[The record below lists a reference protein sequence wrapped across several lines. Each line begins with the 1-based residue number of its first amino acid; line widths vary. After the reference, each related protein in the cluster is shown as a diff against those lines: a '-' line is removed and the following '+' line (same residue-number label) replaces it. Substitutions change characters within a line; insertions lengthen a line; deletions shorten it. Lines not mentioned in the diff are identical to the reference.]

1 MLGKKIY
8 SLLAAAIV
16 VAMCS
21 VAANATT
28 MYCVCPGATSAPYY
42 YDFGTEVA
50 TQMTSCEIDGL
61 EGLPCY
67 SATMSSSTTGFILI
81 TTNPSSDW
89 NGTRASYGGTSDI
102 YASNLTDINGDF
114 YLFWAYESS
123 IAYNLT
129 STTSGTA
136 SGLAF
141 MSDGNGWGSS
151 GSSLNSTSYS
161 YVYSADVT
169 LSSSIAK
176 LLVCSHDNDYGNK
189 VGTSSTV
196 YVDTQYALSSSNTND
211 VTANIA
217 SGSYTVYYLSDNV
230 TEGGYL
236 YITAASES
244 SSGGDSDD
252 DDDTDDDGD
261 ETDTSSS
268 YDVRLTGGGN
278 SWANTSSNCCFTD
291 SGDGQTF
298 TYSFTEGAPYTWSG
312 QEFKIVDYTSGVD
325 DNTAAWYSLS
335 NTTVVLGTESSIYQ
349 SNNNS
354 YMPTLTS
361 GTSYTITVTFLN
373 SDYPGSQHNE
383 IHILIEASSSSSDD
397 SDDDDDSTSG
407 TTSDYYTI
415 YIHDKGTSGYYLY
428 AWGTDSES
436 ALVYYLADGTY
447 STNNNWPGFDF
458 SGLPTTIVEDVEY
471 YYLQISSSLTN
482 IGALITDSSKNK
494 YTSDISVTGDV
505 YILIDGSTVSLAQPS
520 ASSLQSSSGSAT
532 DVSSYG
538 YFYITGDWNELN
550 GKWLPN
556 PYGLFSTNT
565 DEDTKDT
572 YSLVAT
578 IYNFSGKFKVLGTE
592 SSSKQYHVESGCAW
606 LTSTSGVLALN
617 NRYVLADN
625 NTNSLISNNMLIAD
639 ETTSYSKLIFYFNPS
654 DGAFMIT
661 EDTLT
666 DDEESAYEYKYY
678 LATSFNDYYN
688 GRTTESSDSDED
700 GEESTTSINTVA
712 IKVYLG
718 DNSSSFLGSQESAY
732 IYSWYYTEAGV
743 KVEELGAW
751 PGTALDVSDGYATLM
766 LERKASANFI
776 INNGLSGGASGENQT
791 HDIVLGNYSGNVTI
805 TIGSQETTYF
815 TSDSGTAYYYS
826 HTVSTTPSSE
836 ISFYMVPDEA
846 SVPYIYVWDTSTS
859 SDVSSAWPGTQFS
872 EIVEVSG
879 HYLYKLTYSS
889 VSNPL
894 GAVINDGT
902 DTDDYKYDKTV
913 DITSILADV
922 YLDWLND
929 ENENQ
934 DDGIG
939 YYWNDTYNT
948 VALISVD
955 QSTDDESLSKYTLD
969 DSTPYLFK
977 MVAISDLMDSEQ
989 EAATYTDAGGN
1000 EQKYDVQ
1007 SEAWYTVIY
1016 DITGSDEAEIA
1027 NTSATDLDN
1036 TESYTVDVIDGSIY
1050 TFDEST
1056 DFYVIASN
1064 AHGDLVKYS
1073 TGGSVGYSQYLTYST
1088 GNGNTTLTTPST
1100 MYEKDSN
1107 GGSKYSYAFFV
1118 VETQNVSSTTSAAAR
1133 SNVKTAKATT
1143 DGSYAVVGGGS
1154 TLNVMVY
1161 LATEE
1166 GVETGI
1172 NKVDS
1177 EGNVIVAERYFR
1189 LDGIEVA
1196 EPSTDNRQ
1204 IYVILRTY
1212 DDGSVKAFK
1221 EVR

>member
-8 SLLAAAIV
+8 SLLAATIV

-21 VAANATT
+21 VAAKASVTVYVT
-28 MYCVCPGATSAPYY
+28 
-42 YDFGTEVA
+42 
-50 TQMTSCEIDGL
+50 
-61 EGLPCY
+61 
-67 SATMSSSTTGFILI
+67 SSS
-81 TTNPSSDW
+81 PSSYYLWVWD
-89 NGTRASYGGTSDI
+89 S
-102 YASNLTDINGDF
+102 SN
-114 YLFWAYESS
+114 
-123 IAYNLT
+123 T
-129 STTSGTA
+129 STNYTGGSWPGYQLSTLPTA
-136 SGLAF
+136 TG
-141 MSDGNGWGSS
+141 SDGNTYYYVETSSSSVYVICSVGSS
-151 GSSLNSTSYS
+151 GSPQTSDMGPYTGDVFITYNGGTTATVNSGVSVS
-161 YVYSADVT
+161 D
-169 LSSSIAK
+169 SSSD
-176 LLVCSHDNDYGNK
+176 SD
-189 VGTSSTV
+189 
-196 YVDTQYALSSSNTND
+196 SSS
-211 VTANIA
+211 
-217 SGSYTVYYLSDNV
+217 S
-230 TEGGYL
+230 
-236 YITAASES
+236 
-244 SSGGDSDD
+244 
-252 DDDTDDDGD
+252 
-261 ETDTSSS
+261 SSS

-278 SWANTSSNCCFTD
+278 DWANINSTCCFTD

-298 TYSFTEGAPYTWSG
+298 TYTFTEGAPYTWSG
-312 QEFKIVDYTSGVD
+312 QEFKIVDYTSGESS
-325 DNTAAWYSLS
+325 AAWYSLNS
-335 NTTVVLGTESSIYQ
+335 TTVDLGVESSIYT
-349 SNNNS
+349 SNSNS

-361 GTSYTITVTFLN
+361 GTSYTITVTFLD
-373 SDYPGSQHNE
+373 SEYPGSQHNE
-383 IHILIEASSSSSDD
+383 IHILIEATSSSTGD

-415 YIHDKGTSGYYLY
+415 YIHDTGTSGYYLY
-428 AWGTDSES
+428 VWGTDSSES
-436 ALVYYLADGTY
+436 GTVVYAADGTY
-447 STNNNWPGFDF
+447 SVSNLWPGFDF
-458 SGLPTTIVEDVEY
+458 TELSTTIVDDVEY

-482 IGALITDSSKNK
+482 IGLAFASGSSSSASNVFQIDGGK
-494 YTSDISVTGDV
+494 VTGDV
-505 YILIDGSTVSLAQPS
+505 YILIDGSTVSQTQPT
-520 ASSLQSSSGSAT
+520 ASSLTTSNSDEAT

-538 YFYITGDWNELN
+538 YFYIVGDWNELN

-556 PYGLFSTNT
+556 PYGLFSTND

-606 LTSTSGVLALN
+606 LTSTSGVLALDTK
-617 NRYVLADN
+617 YTLADN
-625 NTNSLISNNMLIAD
+625 NTNPLISNNMMIAD

-666 DDEESAYEYKYY
+666 EDEEAAYEYKYY

-688 GRTTESSDSDED
+688 GRTSESSSTGGNDDD
-700 GEESTTSINTVA
+700 STTSTNTVT

-718 DNSSSFLGSQESAY
+718 DNSSSFLANGDGNAY

-751 PGTALDVSDGYATLM
+751 PGTALDVTEGYATLT

-776 INNGLSGGASGENQT
+776 INNGLGGGADGENQT
-791 HDIVLGNYSGNVTI
+791 HDIVLGNYSGDVTI
-805 TIGSQETTYF
+805 TIGSQETNPYF
-815 TSDSGTAYYYS
+815 SSNGSTAYYYS
-826 HTVSTTPSSE
+826 HTVSATPSSE

-846 SVPYIYVWDTSTS
+846 SVPYIYVWDTSTAS
-859 SDVSSAWPGTQFS
+859 AVSDAWPGTQFS

-879 HYLYKLTYSS
+879 HYLYKLNYSS

-894 GAVINDGT
+894 GVIISDGT
-902 DTDDYKYDKTV
+902 TDNDYDKTV

-929 ENENQ
+929 QNENQ
-934 DDGIG
+934 TDGIG

-955 QSTDDESLSKYTLD
+955 QSTEEESLSKYTLEV
-969 DSTPYLFK
+969 STPYLFK
-977 MVAISDLMDSEQ
+977 MVAISDLMDDDQ
-989 EAATYTDAGGN
+989 DAATYKDANGD
-1000 EQKYDVQ
+1000 EQKYNVQ

-1016 DITGSDEAEIA
+1016 DITGEDEAGVK
-1027 NTSATDLDN
+1027 NTSATDLNN
-1036 TESYTVDVIDGSIY
+1036 TANYTVDVIDGDTY

-1056 DFYVIASN
+1056 EFYVIASN

-1100 MYEKDSN
+1100 MYEKDSS
-1107 GGSKYSYAFFV
+1107 GGFKYSYAFFV
-1118 VETQNVSSTTSAAAR
+1118 VETQNVSSSTSAAAR
-1133 SNVKTAKATT
+1133 SNVKTATAKN

>member
-21 VAANATT
+21 VAAKATT
-28 MYCVCPGATSAPYY
+28 MYCVCPGASSAPYY
-42 YDFGTEVA
+42 YDIGTQST

-61 EGLPCY
+61 DGLPCY

-81 TTNPSSDW
+81 TTNSGNSDW
-89 NGTRASYGGTSDI
+89 SGTRASYSGSTDI
-102 YASNLTDINGDF
+102 YASNLTAINGDF

-123 IAYNLT
+123 TAYNLT
-129 STTSGTA
+129 SATSGTA
-136 SGLAF
+136 SGQYF
-141 MSDGNGWGSS
+141 MSEGNGWGSD
-151 GSSLNSTSYS
+151 GSSLTSTSYS
-161 YVYSADVT
+161 NVYSADVT
-169 LSSSIAK
+169 LSSSISEF
-176 LLVCSHDNDYGNK
+176 LLCSTSYGNK

-196 YVDTQYALSSSNTND
+196 YVDTQYALSSSYTTYTSNVPASID
-211 VTANIA
+211 
-217 SGSYTVYYLSDNV
+217 SGSYTAYYISDNV
-230 TEGGYL
+230 TGGGYL
-236 YITAASES
+236 YITASES
-244 SSGGDSDD
+244 SSSDD
-252 DDDTDDDGD
+252 DDSDT
-261 ETDTSSS
+261 TTSAPDLYVRCNSS
-268 YDVRLTGGGN
+268 G
-278 SWANTSSNCCFTD
+278 SWAAQSGYKMDVTEADGTYTYTLTLTD
-291 SGDGQTF
+291 W
-298 TYSFTEGAPYTWSG
+298 AL
-312 QEFKIVDYTSGVD
+312 QEFKIADANWSDTYNFGGV
-325 DNTAAWYSLS
+325 SSILS
-335 NTTVVLGTESSIYQ
+335 GTEY
-349 SNNNS
+349 
-354 YMPTLTS
+354 TLTQGASSTNISFSES
-361 GTSYTITVTFLN
+361 GTASTITFTLTYGT
-373 SDYPGSQHNE
+373 S
-383 IHILIEASSSSSDD
+383 ASTATLKVEYTLSESSSSDD
-397 SDDDDDSTSG
+397 SSSS

-415 YIHDKGTSGYYLY
+415 YIHDTGTSGYYLY
-428 AWGTDSES
+428 VWGTDSSES
-436 ALVYYLADGTY
+436 GTVVYAADGTY
-447 STNNNWPGFDF
+447 SVSNSWPGFDF
-458 SGLPTTIVEDVEY
+458 TELSTTIVDDVEY

-482 IGALITDSSKNK
+482 IGLAFASGSSSSASNVFQIDK
-494 YTSDISVTGDV
+494 VTGDV
-505 YILIDGSTVSLAQPS
+505 YILIDGGSVSQTQPT
-520 ASSLQSSSGSAT
+520 ASSLSSSNSDEAT
-532 DVSSYG
+532 DVSNYG

-565 DEDTKDT
+565 DEETKDT

-606 LTSTSGVLALN
+606 LTSTSGVLSLGTK
-617 NRYVLADN
+617 YTLADN
-625 NTNSLISNNMLIAD
+625 NTNPLISNNMLIGD

-688 GRTTESSDSDED
+688 GRTSESSSTGGNDDD
-700 GEESTTSINTVA
+700 STTSVNTVT

-718 DNSSSFLGSQESAY
+718 DNSSSFLANGDGNAY

-751 PGTALDVSDGYATLM
+751 PGTALDVTEDYATLT

-776 INNGLSGGASGENQT
+776 ISNGLGGGENGENQT
-791 HDIVLGNYSGNVTI
+791 HDIVLGNYSGEVTI
-805 TIGSQETTYF
+805 TIGSQETNPYF
-815 TSDSGTAYYYS
+815 SSNGSTAYYYS
-826 HTVSTTPSSE
+826 HTVSAVPSSE

-846 SVPYIYVWDTSTS
+846 SAPYLYVWDSSTYANGF
-859 SDVSSAWPGTQFS
+859 SAWPGTKFS

-879 HYLYKLTYSS
+879 HYLYKLTYTNSDS
-889 VSNPL
+889 EPL
-894 GAVINDGT
+894 GAIINDGT
-902 DTDDYKYDKTV
+902 DDNDYDKTV
-913 DITSILADV
+913 NITSILADV
-922 YLDWLND
+922 YLDWLD
-929 ENENQ
+929 DQNENQ
-934 DDGIG
+934 SDGIG
-939 YYWNDTYNT
+939 KYWNDTYNT

-969 DSTPYLFK
+969 ESTPYLFK

-989 EAATYTDAGGN
+989 DAATYTDANGN

-1016 DITGSDEAEIA
+1016 DITGEDDASVKS
-1027 NTSATDLDN
+1027 TSATDLNN
-1036 TESYTVDVIDGSIY
+1036 TADYTVDVIPSTN

-1100 MYEKDSN
+1100 MYEKDTN
-1107 GGSKYSYAFFV
+1107 GGNKYSYAFFV
-1118 VETQNVSSTTSAAAR
+1118 VETQNVSSSTSAAAR

-1161 LATEE
+1161 LASEA
-1166 GVETGI
+1166 GVQTGI

>member
-21 VAANATT
+21 VAAKATT
-28 MYCVCPGATSAPYY
+28 VYCVCPGGQPYLY
-42 YDFGTEVA
+42 SFNGSTDNGFTAME
-50 TQMTSCEIDGL
+50 SCTIDGL

-67 SATMSSSTTGFILI
+67 SCEYNSSYPSLI
-81 TTNPSSDW
+81 FVTTNSWS
-89 NGTRASYGGTSDI
+89 NQVQTSDI
-102 YASNLTDINGDF
+102 TSYSAASDGNYYF
-114 YLFWAYESS
+114 FFAYSESTY
-123 IAYNLT
+123 YNLT

-136 SGLAF
+136 SGQYF
-141 MSDGNGWGSS
+141 MSDGNGWGTS
-151 GSSLNSTSYS
+151 GASLSSTSYTN
-161 YVYSADVT
+161 VYSADVA
-169 LSSSIAK
+169 LSSSIK
-176 LLVCSHDNDYGNK
+176 QLLVCGTSYGNK
-189 VGTSSTV
+189 VGTTSTV
-196 YVDTQYALSSSNTND
+196 YVDTQYALSSSNTSD
-211 VTANIA
+211 VDA
-217 SGSYTVYYLSDNV
+217 SISEGDYTVYYISDNV
-230 TEGGYL
+230 TGGGYL

-244 SSGGDSDD
+244 SSSGDSVDE
-252 DDDTDDDGD
+252 DDTGDD

-278 SWANTSSNCCFTD
+278 NWANINSNCCFTD

-312 QEFKIVDYTSGVD
+312 QEFKIVDYTSGESS
-325 DNTAAWYSLS
+325 AAWYSL
-335 NTTVVLGTESSIYQ
+335 NYTAVVLGTESSIYQ
-349 SNNNS
+349 SNDNS

-397 SDDDDDSTSG
+397 TDDEDDSTSS

-415 YIHDKGTSGYYLY
+415 YIHDTGTSGYYLY

-436 ALVYYLADGTY
+436 GMVYYLADGTY

-458 SGLPTTIVEDVEY
+458 SNLPTTIVEDVEY

-482 IGALITDSSKNK
+482 IGALITDSSEKK

-505 YILIDGSTVSLAQPS
+505 YILIDDSTVSQTQPTV
-520 ASSLQSSSGSAT
+520 SSLSSSNSEGAT

-556 PYGLFSTNT
+556 PYGLFSANE
-565 DEDTKDT
+565 DEETKDT

-606 LTSTSGVLALN
+606 LTSTSGVLTLDTK
-617 NRYVLADN
+617 YTLADN

-661 EDTLT
+661 KDSLT
-666 DDEESAYEYKYY
+666 EDEESAYEYKYY

-688 GRTTESSDSDED
+688 GRTTESSDSDD
-700 GEESTTSINTVA
+700 GEESTTSTNTVT

-751 PGTALDVSDGYATLM
+751 PGTALDVSDSYATLT

-776 INNGLSGGASGENQT
+776 INNGLGGGANGENQT
-791 HDIVLGNYSGNVTI
+791 HDIVLGNYSGNVSI
-805 TIGSQETTYF
+805 TIGSQETDPYF
-815 TSDSGTAYYYS
+815 SSNGSTAYYYS
-826 HTVSTTPSSE
+826 HTVSATPSSE

-859 SDVSSAWPGTQFS
+859 SVVSSTWPGTQFS
-872 EIVEVSG
+872 DIVEVSG
-879 HYLYKLTYSS
+879 HYLYKLTYNS

-894 GAVINDGT
+894 GAIISDGKNND
-902 DTDDYKYDKTV
+902 YDKTV

-922 YLDWLND
+922 YLDWLD
-929 ENENQ
+929 DQNENQ

-955 QSTDDESLSKYTLD
+955 QSTDNESLSKYTLD

-977 MVAISDLMDSEQ
+977 MVAISDLMDDDQ
-989 EAATYTDAGGN
+989 DAATYTDANGD

-1016 DITGSDEAEIA
+1016 DITGEDEADVKS
-1027 NTSATDLDN
+1027 TSATDLN
-1036 TESYTVDVIDGSIY
+1036 KTANYTVDVIPGSYI
-1050 TFDEST
+1050 FDEST

-1107 GGSKYSYAFFV
+1107 GGNTYSYAFFV
-1118 VETQNVSSTTSAAAR
+1118 VETQNVLSSSTSTAAR
-1133 SNVKTAKATT
+1133 SNVKTATATSG
-1143 DGSYAVVGGGS
+1143 GSYAVVGGGS